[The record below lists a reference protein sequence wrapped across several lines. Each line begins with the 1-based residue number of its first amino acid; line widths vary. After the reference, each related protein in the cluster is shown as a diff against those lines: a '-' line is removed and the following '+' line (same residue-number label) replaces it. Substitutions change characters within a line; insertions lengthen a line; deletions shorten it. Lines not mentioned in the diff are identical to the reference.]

1 MVTQSVTDVLVADD
15 QAMIRGGLVALL
27 SAEPDLRVTA
37 EADDGRSA
45 VAAVRRR
52 MPDVVLMDIR
62 MPGTDGIVAADEI
75 VRATHGRTAVIM
87 LTVHDL
93 DEYVY
98 SALRAGVSGFL
109 LKDAPPEEL
118 LRAVRT
124 VASGDALLAPSVTRR
139 LLHRFAALEMR
150 DASLELAPLTDR
162 ERDVLLQVARGGSN
176 AEIAESLGLAELTVK
191 SHVYHVM
198 QKLNLSSRT
207 QLVILAYETG
217 LVRPG
222 RDLSMPGTALDPEI
236 PVRRASGD
244 SVRDGYSGDRWPA

>member
-1 MVTQSVTDVLVADD
+1 MTQSVTDVLVADD

-37 EADDGRSA
+37 EADDGRGA

-52 MPDVVLMDIR
+52 RPDVVLMDVR
-62 MPGTDGIVAADEI
+62 MPGTDGIVAAHEI
-75 VRATHGRTAVIM
+75 VRSTEGRTAVIM
-87 LTVHDL
+87 LTVYDL

-139 LLHRFAALEMR
+139 LLHRFASLEMR
-150 DASLELAPLTDR
+150 DASVELAALTDR
-162 ERDVLLQVARGGSN
+162 ERDVLLEVARGGSN

-198 QKLNLSSRT
+198 QKLNLNSRT
-207 QLVILAYETG
+207 QLAILAYETG

-222 RDLSMPGTALDPEI
+222 RD
-236 PVRRASGD
+236 V
-244 SVRDGYSGDRWPA
+244 SVRGEVLGAESAARRRSGESA